1 MNGTAKD
8 DEPLNEAIQ
17 TSPGVE
23 PVSPEAGYPLWLKL
37 VGAGGFVVALLV
49 YAMRMN
55 RVFGLFV
62 DDAWYVLLAKA
73 LATGQGYSVVNSPSA
88 GILPLYPPAY
98 PFLLSL
104 IYRLSPQ
111 FPDNIVLLKWL
122 SVAAMIGGGALT
134 YWYFTRH
141 RKLTPGMAWMI
152 AMATVLSPTLVF
164 LATSSLM
171 SECVFMCVFLSAVV
185 ASERGVQLR
194 EGRQAW
200 IYLVLGAALASGAFL
215 MRSIALSLMA
225 ALFLYLLK
233 ERLVKQALVIGFVMA
248 ALAGP
253 WILYSRAHTPTP
265 AQQQEQGGN
274 IVQPYTQQFWQ
285 KRAGD
290 LASGTATVKDL
301 PARVM
306 ENILEISG
314 RDAARILMT
323 PIFEALVDPTKE
335 IQNQELQAGGQ
346 LQWLTFSFVLAV
358 LLIVGFVAAIRAEL
372 RLADLA
378 VLFSLAITVLWPW
391 ETFRFVLPL
400 TPFLIF
406 YLLMSLQTIA
416 RFLTRSAPA
425 SRLPGQVM
433 LVAAALLVAMNLY
446 PQVNFLLKSSGQT
459 VMDDNNWEV
468 MFNEAEQMV
477 QQLQRTLP
485 QDGVISSTNPAFVYL
500 YTGHKTVSS
509 GDAAVKW
516 EDWKKIGVRYIARV
530 AVFTDA
536 ASPEESGYRIV
547 YKSRRIPGFW
557 VVDLGTPTSR

>member
-1 MNGTAKD
+1 MTVTAND
-8 DEPLNEAIQ
+8 DEILNEPDAAPQ
-17 TSPGVE
+17 EAVLAL
-23 PVSPEAGYPLWLKL
+23 PEANYPLWLKL
-37 VGAGGFVVALLV
+37 AGIGGFVVALLI

-62 DDAWYVLLAKA
+62 DDAWYALLAKS
-73 LATGQGYSVVNSPSA
+73 LATGQGYSVINSPSA

-104 IYRLSPQ
+104 VYRLSPQ
-111 FPDNIVLLKWL
+111 FPDNIVLLKWV
-122 SVAAMIGGGALT
+122 SVVAMIGSGVLT

-141 RKLTPGMAWMI
+141 RKLTPGLAWMM

-171 SECVFMCVFLSAVV
+171 SECVFMCVFLGAVV
-185 ASERGVQLR
+185 ASERGVQLQ

-200 IYLVLGAALASGAFL
+200 LYLSLGAVLASGAFL
-215 MRSIALSLMA
+215 MRSIGLSLMA
-225 ALFLYLLK
+225 ALFIYLLK
-233 ERLVKQALVIGFVMA
+233 ERLVKQALVTGLLMA

-253 WILYSRAHTPTP
+253 WILYSRSHTPTSV
-265 AQQQEQGGN
+265 QQQEQGGN

-301 PARVM
+301 PGRVV

-314 RDAARILMT
+314 RDAARILVT

-346 LQWLTFSFVLAV
+346 LSRLYSSFFLAI
-358 LLIVGFVAAIRAEL
+358 LLIVGFVAAVRAEF

-378 VLFSLAITVLWPW
+378 VLFSLGITVLWPW

-406 YLLMSLQTIA
+406 YLLMSLRTIA
-416 RFLTRSAPA
+416 KAAARSAPA
-425 SRLPGQVM
+425 TRLPGRVM
-433 LVAAALLVAMNLY
+433 LAAAALLVVLNLY
-446 PQVNFLLKSSGQT
+446 PQLNFLLKSSGQT
-459 VMDDNNWEV
+459 VVEENSWET

-485 QDGVISSTNPAFVYL
+485 QDGVISTTNPAFVHL

-509 GDAAVKW
+509 GDASVKW
-516 EDWKKIGVRYIARV
+516 EEWKKIGVRYIARV
-530 AVFTDA
+530 AVFTDSS
-536 ASPEESGYRIV
+536 SPEGSGYQVI

-557 VVDLGTPTSR
+557 VVDLGSPSSR